1 MDATATLD
9 WDAAFGRR
17 VGRMGASEIR
27 ELLKVLDQPGLL
39 SFAGG
44 IPDPGLFPKA
54 RIAEVTG
61 EILGD
66 GALAARALQ
75 YSTSEGYAPLRE
87 WIVRQMARRGVDC
100 GPDNIV
106 ITAGSQQALDFV
118 GKMLVTPGDTVL
130 VTAPTYLGALQAFNA
145 YEPRYD
151 HIQPGGGNTTPA
163 AYRAAAAEAGG
174 RIAYAYAVPDFAN
187 PTGQSLTLAEREAL
201 LDLCAELGL
210 PLVEDAAYEALRFE
224 GEALPSLLALDIAR
238 AGRIERSRVIHCGTF
253 SKTVAP
259 AFRVGW
265 ICAASAFVR
274 RVVLAKQ
281 AADLQCA
288 TLNQMIVHRVVEAEY
303 ETLTARAAATYRGR
317 RDAML
322 TALARHMPPGVTWT
336 RPEGGMFVWVTLPEE
351 IDSQAL
357 LARAL
362 DAGIAYVPSCAFFS
376 DRRRSSALRLSYS
389 LLPEAAIEDGMWRLG
404 GLVRATLE
412 RGGAA

>member
-1 MDATATLD
+1 MDATTTLD

-17 VGRMGASEIR
+17 VARMGASEIR
-27 ELLKVLDQPGLL
+27 ELLKLLDRPGLL

-54 RIAEVTG
+54 RIAEVTA
-61 EILGD
+61 EILAD
-66 GALAARALQ
+66 GSAAGRALQ

-87 WIVRQMARRGVDC
+87 WIVGHMARRGVRC

-151 HIQPGGGNTTPA
+151 HIGPGGNTTPA
-163 AYRAAAAEAGG
+163 EYRAAAAAGG
-174 RIAYAYAVPDFAN
+174 GRLAYAYAVPDFAN
-187 PTGQSLTLAEREAL
+187 PTGRSLTQAEREAL
-201 LDLCAELGL
+201 LGLCAELGL
-210 PLVEDAAYEALRFE
+210 PMVEDAAYEALRFE
-224 GEALPSLLALDIAR
+224 GEAAPSLLALDIAR
-238 AGRIERSRVIHCGTF
+238 TGDIERSRVIHCGTF

-265 ICAASAFVR
+265 ICASSKFIR

-288 TLNQMIVHRVVEAEY
+288 TLNQMIVHRVVETEY
-303 ETLTARAAATYRGR
+303 DALITRAVETYGRR

-322 TALARHMPPGVTWT
+322 SALARYMPPGVTWT
-336 RPEGGMFVWVTLPEE
+336 RPEGGMFTWVTLPDG
-351 IDSQAL
+351 IDSARL
-357 LARAL
+357 LPEPL
-362 DAGIAYVPSCAFFS
+362 EAGIAFVPGAAFFS

-389 LLPEAAIEDGMWRLG
+389 LLPEAAIEDGMRRLG
-404 GLVRATLE
+404 ALLLASREAGE
-412 RGGAA
+412 EG